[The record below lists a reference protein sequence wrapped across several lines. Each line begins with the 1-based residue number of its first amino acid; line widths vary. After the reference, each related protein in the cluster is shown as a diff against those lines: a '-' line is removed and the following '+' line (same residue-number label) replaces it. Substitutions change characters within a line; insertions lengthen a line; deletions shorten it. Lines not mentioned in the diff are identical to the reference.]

1 MSRSSSFLGLI
12 ISDAGIIFQKEVKNL
27 LKDKRAL
34 FSILILPL
42 LLVPALFIGMD
53 FVAGMQQDDAENTTY
68 LIAVENIEDPEF
80 MDVLSEHI
88 SYTQP
93 DAAGNA
99 DVVISFPPGFTPGDD
114 ATVSVAFDSSSQK
127 LQFAAAR
134 VEQSL
139 SAYNDILAQRQLE
152 QVGMDLRD
160 LRTIETRRID
170 TAPKQ
175 AQGAGMI
182 IGLIPFYILIY
193 VFAGSMSVGMD
204 TTAGEK
210 ERGSVAVILVNQVSR
225 SSIAL
230 GKILYVLTVGTASS
244 LMTFFGI
251 IIAFSSADS
260 LFGGSISLF
269 SFSFATIINMLVII
283 LLTSMLAASI
293 IVLLGS
299 LARTVKEASSYV
311 MPIYIIVMIMGV
323 MTMNLDSPGTV
334 LSSIIPLANTV
345 FVLKAVLIG
354 ESVFMQMVLFIL
366 TNLICIL
373 ILLYATA
380 RIYNSEKI
388 LEGPAG

>member
-12 ISDAGIIFQKEVKNL
+12 ISDAGVIFQKEVKNL

-53 FVAGMQQDDAENTTY
+53 FAAGMQQDDAENTTY
-68 LIAVENIEDPEF
+68 LVAVENIEDPEF
-80 MDVLSEHI
+80 MDILSEHI

-93 DAAGNA
+93 DADGTA
-99 DVVISFPPGFTPGDD
+99 DVVISFPQGFTPGDD

-127 LQFAAAR
+127 MQFAAAR

-139 SAYNDILAQRQLE
+139 SAYNDILAQHQLE
-152 QVGMDLRD
+152 QVGMDLSD
-160 LRTIETRRID
+160 LRMIETRRID
-170 TAPKQ
+170 TAPEQ

-193 VFAGSMSVGMD
+193 VFAGSMSVGLD

-269 SFSFATIINMLVII
+269 SFSFSAIISMLVII

-323 MTMNLDSPGTV
+323 MTMNLDAPGTV

-354 ESVFMQMVLFIL
+354 ESVFMQMMLFIL

>member
-1 MSRSSSFLGLI
+1 MSRSSTCLGLI
-12 ISDAGIIFQKEVKNL
+12 ISDAGVIFQKEMKNL
-27 LKDKRAL
+27 LKDRRAL

-53 FVAGMQQDDAENTTY
+53 FVAGMQQEDAENTTY
-68 LIAVENIEDPEF
+68 RVVVEHMDNQDF
-80 MDVLSEHI
+80 MDVLSEYI
-88 SYTQP
+88 SYTRPGETQT
-93 DAAGNA
+93 A
-99 DVVISFPPGFTPGDD
+99 DVVITFPESFAPGDT

-134 VEQSL
+134 VEQAL
-139 SAYNDILAQRQLE
+139 SAYNDRIAQSRLE
-152 QVGMDLRD
+152 QVGMDLQD
-160 LRTIETRRID
+160 LRMIETRRID
-170 TAPKQ
+170 TAPEQ
-175 AQGAGMI
+175 ARGAGMV

-230 GKILYVLTVGTASS
+230 GKILYVLTVGMASS
-244 LMTFFGI
+244 LMTFFGF

-269 SFSFATIINMLVII
+269 SFSFATIISMLVII

-311 MPIYIIVMIMGV
+311 MPIYIIVVIMGV
-323 MTMNLDSPGTV
+323 MTMNLDSPGVV

-354 ESVFMQMVLFIL
+354 EAVYLQLLLFIL

-373 ILLYATA
+373 TLLYATA
-380 RIYNSEKI
+380 RVYNSEKI
-388 LEGPAG
+388 LEGPAD